1 MLKPRPFRGIVY
13 LSRAAYKCA
22 AARQKINEPTC
33 FFVVAN
39 ESHVQRSLKKSFI
52 AEYFKAYNAV
62 LKTITAR
69 SHGDRGLGADLAT
82 VHSLLTFE
90 SSAN

>member
-1 MLKPRPFRGIVY
+1 MLKPRPFRCIVY

-22 AARQKINEPTC
+22 AARQKINEPTS
-33 FFVVAN
+33 FFVV
-39 ESHVQRSLKKSFI
+39 ESHVQRSLKKSFF